1 MFNISLQI
9 NGDGEATQSQA
20 RAVIAALVNFYG
32 PGIIPASYEQ
42 VGQVAR
48 ATGPVNIH
56 ITPTVSGDTK
66 TALLET
72 ASAVARSLAPDGYP
86 TPDLNAG
93 ADDPDVSKRFPMAA
107 SAGEVERDKEGIPWD
122 ERIHASTK
130 TKTQAGI
137 WTRRRNLDDAPFDA
151 VMAELRA
158 ANTARTLEAA
168 QALTET
174 SAAEAFTPPAS
185 VTIPP
190 ATIPAPPAAAVPTP
204 PAPAP
209 APAATGE
216 APTFVEIM
224 KKVTTGQSSGKLT
237 QASLQENLAAVGL
250 KNIGELA
257 APTAGDARM
266 AFGAI
271 IDAVLA

>member
-9 NGDGEATQSQA
+9 NGDGEATEPQA

-56 ITPTVSGDTK
+56 VAAEKIGEEV
-66 TALLET
+66 
-72 ASAVARSLAPDGYP
+72 ASAPAPDGH
-86 TPDLNAG
+86 
-93 ADDPDVSKRFPMAA
+93 PMAA
-107 SAGEVERDKEGIPWD
+107 PIEHRAPIATGEVERDKDGIPWD
-122 ERIHASTK
+122 ERIHAGTK

-137 WTRRRNLDDAPFDA
+137 WTRRRNLDDATFDA

-158 ANTARTLEAA
+158 ANTARTMEAA
-168 QALTET
+168 QALTTPTET

-190 ATIPAPPAAAVPTP
+190 AVPAPPAAAVPTP
-204 PAPAP
+204 PAATPAP
-209 APAATGE
+209 ATPAAPATGE

>member
-9 NGDGEATQSQA
+9 NGDGEATEPQA

-32 PGIIPASYEQ
+32 PGIIPASFEQ

-56 ITPTVSGDTK
+56 VAAGADAEKIGEEV
-66 TALLET
+66 
-72 ASAVARSLAPDGYP
+72 ASALAPDGYP
-86 TPDLNAG
+86 TPANGSL
-93 ADDPDVSKRFPMAA
+93 PIEAA
-107 SAGEVERDKEGIPWD
+107 PAGEVERDKDGIPWD

-137 WTRRRNLDDAPFDA
+137 WTRRRNLDDATFDA
-151 VMAELRA
+151 VTAELRA
-158 ANTARTLEAA
+158 ANTTRTMEAA
-168 QALTET
+168 QALTAPTET

-190 ATIPAPPAAAVPTP
+190 ATVPAPPAVPTP
-204 PAPAP
+204 PAATPAP
-209 APAATGE
+209 APATGE

-257 APTAGDARM
+257 APTAGDARV

>member
-1 MFNISLQI
+1 MLNISLQI
-9 NGDGEATQSQA
+9 NGDGEATEPQA
-20 RAVIAALVNFYG
+20 RAVVAALVQFYG
-32 PGIIPASYEQ
+32 PGIVPGAN
-42 VGQVAR
+42 
-48 ATGPVNIH
+48 ATAKAPEFGPDTRPKLEMVKA
-56 ITPTVSGDTK
+56 GDMP
-66 TALLET
+66 
-72 ASAVARSLAPDGYP
+72 APDGYP
-86 TPDLNAG
+86 TPDINEG
-93 ADDPDVSKRFPMAA
+93 ADDPDVAKRFPMPSAP
-107 SAGEVERDKEGIPWD
+107 AGEVERDKDGIPWD

-137 WTRRRNLDDAPFDA
+137 WTRRRNLDDATFDA

-158 ANTARTLEAA
+158 ANTARTMEAA
-168 QALTET
+168 QALATPAET

-185 VTIPP
+185 VTIAP
-190 ATIPAPPAAAVPTP
+190 ATVPAPPAAAVPTP
-204 PAPAP
+204 PPATPAP
-209 APAATGE
+209 VPAATGE
-216 APTFVEIM
+216 TPSFVEIM

-237 QASLQENLAAVGL
+237 QAALQENLAAVGL

>member
-9 NGDGEATQSQA
+9 NGDGEATEPQA

-32 PGIIPASYEQ
+32 PGIIPASFEQ

-56 ITPTVSGDTK
+56 VTPTVSGDTK

-93 ADDPDVSKRFPMAA
+93 ADDPDVSKRFPMAP
-107 SAGEVERDKEGIPWD
+107 GEVERDKEGIPWD
-122 ERIHASTK
+122 ERIHAGTK

-137 WTRRRNLDDAPFDA
+137 WTRRRNLDDATFDA

-158 ANTARTLEAA
+158 ANTARTMEAA
-168 QALTET
+168 QALTAPAET

-190 ATIPAPPAAAVPTP
+190 ATVPAPPAAAVPTP
-204 PAPAP
+204 PAPV
-209 APAATGE
+209 PAATGE
-216 APTFVEIM
+216 APSFVEIM

-237 QASLQENLAAVGL
+237 QAALQENLAAVGL

-257 APTAGDARM
+257 APTAGDARV

>member
-48 ATGPVNIH
+48 ATGPAYIH
-56 ITPTVSGDTK
+56 VTPTVSGDAK

-72 ASAVARSLAPDGYP
+72 ASAVARALAPDGYP
-86 TPDLNAG
+86 
-93 ADDPDVSKRFPMAA
+93 ADEEVA
-107 SAGEVERDKEGIPWD
+107 SALAPAVAGGEVERDKDGIPWD

-137 WTRRRNLDDAPFDA
+137 WTRRRNLDDATFDA

-158 ANTARTLEAA
+158 ANTARTMEAA
-168 QALTET
+168 QALTTPAET

-190 ATIPAPPAAAVPTP
+190 ASVPAPPAAAVPTP
-204 PAPAP
+204 PAATPAP
-209 APAATGE
+209 APANTGE
-216 APTFVEIM
+216 APSFVEIM

>member
-9 NGDGEATQSQA
+9 NGDGEATEPQA

-42 VGQVAR
+42 VGQVAPVTIKNVVNVSER
-48 ATGPVNIH
+48 TPDQDGP
-56 ITPTVSGDTK
+56 
-66 TALLET
+66 
-72 ASAVARSLAPDGYP
+72 APDGH
-86 TPDLNAG
+86 
-93 ADDPDVSKRFPMAA
+93 PMAA
-107 SAGEVERDKEGIPWD
+107 PIEHRAPIAAGDIERDKDGIPWD
-122 ERIHASTK
+122 ERIHAGSK

-137 WTRRRNLDDAPFDA
+137 WTRRRNLDDATFDA

-158 ANTARTLEAA
+158 ANTARTMEAA
-168 QALTET
+168 QALSAPAET

-190 ATIPAPPAAAVPTP
+190 ATVPAPPAAAVPTP
-204 PAPAP
+204 PAATPAATP

-216 APTFVEIM
+216 APSFVEIM

-237 QASLQENLAAVGL
+237 QSSLQENLAAVGL
-250 KNIGELA
+250 DGIAKLA
-257 APTAGDARM
+257 TADAGTRA
-266 AFGAI
+266 AFAAL
-271 IDAVLA
+271 IDAALA